1 MRSLGAI
8 VSGIANPK
16 TNKATPAM
24 AAKVKKAAL
33 YPAAWTMNPAAKLL
47 KDAPIPVAG
56 RDRALQEV
64 ESPSSS
70 R

>member
-1 MRSLGAI
+1 
-8 VSGIANPK
+8 
-16 TNKATPAM
+16 M